1 MGLRGRRRV
10 DPHQY
15 RRSIPGGR
23 GGRHPRSASSRVA
36 VPVPVASVA
45 SPVRSPTI
53 SRVRFRTEAV
63 SSDEKSPPAV
73 RARLGELP
81 SSRRVYILLR
91 MESAPSR
98 PGDAAT
104 LPVGPRHPT
113 ELLVQTPEKNNSANK
128 EMEAK
133 KTKASSSSQQHASLD
148 RPPKR

>member
-1 MGLRGRRRV
+1 M
-10 DPHQY
+10 DPHRY

-23 GGRHPRSASSRVA
+23 GGPHPRSASSRAA
-36 VPVPVASVA
+36 VPVPIAYVA
-45 SPVRSPTI
+45 SPVRPPTI

-63 SSDEKSPPAV
+63 RSDEKSPPAV

-81 SSRRVYILLR
+81 PSRRVYILLR
-91 MESAPSR
+91 MESASR

-133 KTKASSSSQQHASLD
+133 KTKASSSQQHAPLD